1 MAKKESTFT
10 SMVLTLFLVTL
21 GASGALGYVFEIN
34 KRRHLGSREC
44 KEKFSYYKGA
54 ARIQ

>member
-21 GASGALGYVFEIN
+21 GASGALGYVFELTKGAISEAESAKKN
-34 KRRHLGSREC
+34 LAIT
-44 KEKFSYYKGA
+44 KGA